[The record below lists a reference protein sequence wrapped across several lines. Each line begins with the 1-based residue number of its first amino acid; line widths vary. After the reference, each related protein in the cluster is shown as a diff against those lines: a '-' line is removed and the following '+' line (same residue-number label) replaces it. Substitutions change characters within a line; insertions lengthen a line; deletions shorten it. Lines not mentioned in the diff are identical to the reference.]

1 MESCGGSQEKNE
13 WPKGTVPSHFI
24 FFFIFS
30 LTVPTRTFSNHI
42 IEDNLFSRMGQ
53 AYDSDDESTT
63 DVSETGRDLEE
74 KKVEEARRRQRE
86 LLVGKETKVIVRF
99 QRMVFAF
106 LAVIAL
112 ACSLSTFYIL
122 ENEKILDLEDQVS

>member
-1 MESCGGSQEKNE
+1 
-13 WPKGTVPSHFI
+13 
-24 FFFIFS
+24 
-30 LTVPTRTFSNHI
+30 
-42 IEDNLFSRMGQ
+42 MGQ